1 MKVQKQEVVFSFL
14 TASKYDEIAL
24 RKGLRTMYGLMGAV
38 RDEFKRIELVQGK
51 SAEDFKDDDMH
62 DFSIELNLA
71 ETFAMFQ
78 STLGLTEKEA
88 DALLSLELKEKTAM
102 QLASEILVT
111 FMGSSLFQASLIK
124 GADVNPKSPKQA

>member
-38 RDEFKRIELVQGK
+38 RDEFKRLELVNGK
-51 SAEDFKDDDMH
+51 SAEDFKDKDVQ
-62 DFSIELNLA
+62 DFSIALNLA

-78 STLGLTEKEA
+78 STLNLTEDEA
-88 DALLSLELKEKTAM
+88 DKLLSLELKKKTAM
-102 QLASEILVT
+102 QLASEILVA
-111 FMGSSLFQASLIK
+111 FMGSSLFQASSVK
-124 GADVNPKSPKQA
+124 DADANPTQPK

>member
-111 FMGSSLFQASLIK
+111 FMGSSLFQASSVK
-124 GADVNPKSPKQA
+124 DADANPTQPK